1 MAIFRAYNEVVE
13 GDPVL
18 WDAIKAHF
26 ETMNEMIPE
35 DGLLR
40 KYYVTGK
47 GIPEG
52 IKEITVTVR
61 RKNTSDWTNEY
72 IVTHEPTG

>member
-1 MAIFRAYNEVVE
+1 MAIFRAYNEVVQ

-18 WDAIKAHF
+18 WEVICGHF

-35 DGLLR
+35 DPMIR

-52 IKEITVTVR
+52 TTEITVTVK
-61 RKNTSDWTNEY
+61 RKVSNDWTNDF
-72 IVTHEPTG
+72 IVTHEPTD